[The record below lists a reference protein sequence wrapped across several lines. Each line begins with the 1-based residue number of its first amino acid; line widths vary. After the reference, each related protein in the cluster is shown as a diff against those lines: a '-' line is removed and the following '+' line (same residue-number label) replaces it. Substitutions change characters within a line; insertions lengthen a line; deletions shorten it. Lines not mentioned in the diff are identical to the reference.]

1 MSLKLIRM
9 VVITATAALAA
20 SDSMAGTLKNTL
32 MLNGIHLNGI
42 HLNGSSEHG
51 REVLPDEQKPDGTNA
66 LQVERIELPPS
77 K

>member
-1 MSLKLIRM
+1 MTVKLICM
-9 VVITATAALAA
+9 VATAALAA
-20 SDSMAGTLKNTL
+20 SGSIAGTLKNTL

-51 REVLPDEQKPDGTNA
+51 SEALPDERKPDGTNA
-66 LQVERIELPPS
+66 LQVEWIELPQS